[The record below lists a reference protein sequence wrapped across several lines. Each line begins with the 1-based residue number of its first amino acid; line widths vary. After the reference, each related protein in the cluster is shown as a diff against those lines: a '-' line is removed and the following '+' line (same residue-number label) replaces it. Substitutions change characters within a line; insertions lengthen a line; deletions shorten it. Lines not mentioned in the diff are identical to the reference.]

1 MAGSHLAGKLV
12 QVGKQVAGNG
22 FVAHADTIRGHLHIA
37 KHVCPFIGEV
47 QVVLQDAGTLATEN
61 VLFGQA
67 PQRKQAIARE
77 HRPELVGRR
86 EQPGNLGR
94 LGKTRTG

>member
-1 MAGSHLAGKLV
+1 M
-12 QVGKQVAGNG
+12 AGNG
-22 FVAHADTIRGHLHIA
+22 LIAHADAVRCHLH
-37 KHVCPFIGEV
+37 VTQNVGSTIGEV